1 MRVVWQLAVIAAL
14 GGAGGAIWYF
24 KEPIATQVPALGKYL
39 GVSPAVATTAAAP
52 RPAQAVE
59 VSRASVREMVTTLDA
74 VGTAQANEAVRITA
88 KIAGIVTKITFQESQ
103 RVANNALLIE
113 LDPTENDAKLAELRA
128 SRDNVAQTFERAKAL
143 FETKSVA
150 AAKVDDLKM
159 QLDAADARIRAEL
172 SRRADTVIRAPFA
185 GKLGLRNVSL
195 GALVR
200 PGDSI
205 TTLDDTS
212 TMKLDFDAP
221 ETVLPTLKVGGS
233 ITARAAAIPDR
244 LFEGQIATI
253 DSRVDPITRSIKVRA
268 VLPNND
274 DMLKPGML
282 LTTTVIMSRRSNAV
296 TVPEEAILLQGGQ
309 QVVFIVR
316 DGRAVRQ
323 AVKLGSR
330 VPGVVEVLEGVA
342 PGTDVV
348 TAGLQ
353 QVRNGMAVRPVV
365 AGGTPPRPAG
375 GTAAPPRAAGG

>member
-1 MRVVWQLAVIAAL
+1 MRVVWQLAVIAVL
-14 GGAGGAIWYF
+14 GGAGGAVWYF
-24 KEPIATQVPALGKYL
+24 KEPIAAQVPALGKYL
-39 GVSPAVATTAAAP
+39 GVPAAVGTTAAP
-52 RPAQAVE
+52 QRPAQAVE
-59 VSRASVREMVTTLDA
+59 VSRAGVREMVTTLDA

-88 KIAGIVTKITFQESQ
+88 KIAGIVTKIAFQESQ

-200 PGDSI
+200 PGDAI

-244 LFEGQIATI
+244 VFEGQIATI

-316 DGRAVRQ
+316 DGKAIRQ

-342 PGTDVV
+342 QIG
-348 TAGLQ
+348 
-353 QVRNGMAVRPVV
+353 
-365 AGGTPPRPAG
+365 
-375 GTAAPPRAAGG
+375 RAHV

>member
-1 MRVVWQLAVIAAL
+1 MRVVWQLAVIAVL

-24 KEPIATQVPALGKYL
+24 KEPIAGQVPALGKYL
-39 GVSPAVATTAAAP
+39 GVPAAVATTAAP
-52 RPAQAVE
+52 QRPAQAVE
-59 VSRASVREMVTTLDA
+59 VSRAGVREMVTTLDA

-88 KIAGIVTKITFQESQ
+88 KIAGIVTKIAFQESQ

-128 SRDNVAQTFERAKAL
+128 ARDNVAQTFERAKAL

-221 ETVLPTLKVGGS
+221 ETVLPTLKVGGA

-244 LFEGQIATI
+244 VFEGQIATI

-268 VLPNND
+268 ILPNND
-274 DMLKPGML
+274 DLLKPGML

-316 DGRAVRQ
+316 DGKAIRQ

-365 AGGTPPRPAG
+365 AGGAPPRPAG
-375 GTAAPPRAAGG
+375 GGPTPPRAAGG